1 MRNAVVLTVGLGAL
15 LSARVLGT
23 AEKEAY
29 KVIVNVANPETT
41 ISTERLS
48 TLFLKNVRKW
58 TNGTPV
64 LPVDQS
70 TTAPARIAFSK
81 DVFDQPVM
89 AIQSYWQDQMAH
101 GREGP
106 PPGKGS
112 DREVMAYV
120 ETNVGAIGYVSP
132 ESILSARTKALKV
145 TR

>member
-1 MRNAVVLTVGLGAL
+1 MRNAVILAVGLGAL
-15 LSARVLGT
+15 LSARVSGT
-23 AEKEAY
+23 AEEETY
-29 KVIVNVANPETT
+29 KVIVNAANPETT
-41 ISTERLS
+41 ISRERLS

-70 TTAPARIAFSK
+70 IKAPVRVAFSK
-81 DVFDQPVM
+81 DVFDQPVV
-89 AIQSYWQDQMAH
+89 AIESYWRDEMAR

-112 DREVMAYV
+112 DQEVTAYV
-120 ETNVGAIGYVSP
+120 EANVGAVGYVSP
-132 ESILSARTKALKV
+132 RAILPARTKILKV